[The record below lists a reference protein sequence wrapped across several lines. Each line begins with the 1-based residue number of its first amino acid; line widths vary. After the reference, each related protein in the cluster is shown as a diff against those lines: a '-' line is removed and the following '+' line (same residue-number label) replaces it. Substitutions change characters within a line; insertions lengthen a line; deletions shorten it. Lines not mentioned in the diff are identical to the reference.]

1 MKEPRQTAGL
11 KYLLVALAASGVMA
25 ARITLQWDSLPE
37 TMATHFDAS
46 GTPDGFSAKGSFLTS
61 FLGIQVF
68 LQALLLGS
76 ALLIHK
82 IPVAVLNIPEKE
94 RWIQSGQMNRARA
107 ITRNGLLQ
115 MGASSSLLVLALFE
129 LMLKA
134 NRESGALDARALW
147 IVLLVYSVHTL
158 WLCFAMMKRLKHP
171 PR

>member
-1 MKEPRQTAGL
+1 
-11 KYLLVALAASGVMA
+11 
-25 ARITLQWDSLPE
+25 
-37 TMATHFDAS
+37 
-46 GTPDGFSAKGSFLTS
+46 
-61 FLGIQVF
+61 
-68 LQALLLGS
+68 
-76 ALLIHK
+76 
-82 IPVAVLNIPEKE
+82 
-94 RWIQSGQMNRARA
+94 MNRARA

-147 IVLLVYSVHTL
+147 IVLLVYSVHTP